1 MTSKILIFILTFSL
15 CSSPFNSLAEDE
27 PDNEKSTYLKAGQVV
42 PFTGYLITPTTADK
56 VRQNKIELGQL
67 KIRLD
72 FAATKEQS
80 QATYIDTIYKQNQ
93 ELAKAVVET
102 KDDAFISKVG
112 FFLLGSAL
120 AGLISYGVYSAAAG
134 RR

>member
-1 MTSKILIFILTFSL
+1 MTSKILIFLLTVSL
-15 CSSPFNSLAEDE
+15 SSAPFNTLAEDE
-27 PDNEKSTYLKAGQVV
+27 PDDEKSTHVKAGQVV
-42 PFTGYLITPTTADK
+42 PFTGYLITPTTAEK
-56 VRQNKIELGQL
+56 VRQNKIQLEQL
-67 KIRLD
+67 KVRLD

>member
-15 CSSPFNSLAEDE
+15 CSSTFNSLAEDE
-27 PDNEKSTYLKAGQVV
+27 PDNEKSTHVKAGQVV
-42 PFTGYLITPTTADK
+42 PFTGYLITPTTAEK
-56 VRQNKIELGQL
+56 VRQNKIQLEQL
-67 KIRLD
+67 KVRLD

>member
-1 MTSKILIFILTFSL
+1 MLTVSL
-15 CSSPFNSLAEDE
+15 SSAPFNTLAEDE
-27 PDNEKSTYLKAGQVV
+27 PDDEKSTHVKAGQVV
-42 PFTGYLITPTTADK
+42 PFTGYLITPTTAEK
-56 VRQNKIELGQL
+56 VRQNKIQLEQL
-67 KIRLD
+67 KVRLD

-102 KDDAFISKVG
+102 KDDAFVSKVG

>member
-1 MTSKILIFILTFSL
+1 MTSKILIFLLTVSL
-15 CSSPFNSLAEDE
+15 SSAPFNTLAEDE
-27 PDNEKSTYLKAGQVV
+27 PDDEKSTHVKAGQVV
-42 PFTGYLITPTTADK
+42 PFTGYLITPTTAEK
-56 VRQNKIELGQL
+56 VRQNKIQLEQL
-67 KIRLD
+67 KVRLD

-102 KDDAFISKVG
+102 KDDAFVSKVG